1 MYFCNTQ
8 SLRVEIE
15 SSVRDSSRLLT
26 FIKPQILFYSNVFVR
41 SMNENHDKK
50 IYVEII
56 SARSFAPFT
65 FTGFRIKTTTA
76 YE

>member
-1 MYFCNTQ
+1 MDIIFTMVFMYFFSNTNLVRPERKQALVYFCNTQ
-8 SLRVEIE
+8 SSRVEIE

-50 IYVEII
+50 I
-56 SARSFAPFT
+56 
-65 FTGFRIKTTTA
+65 
-76 YE
+76 